1 MSIRISA
8 FRQVIC
14 AGILCAFSMGASS
27 SEPMIYPNNGQD
39 DAQQEKDNYECYSW
53 AKGQSSFDP
62 MAPPTTTQPPPQ
74 QQAKRGG
81 LARGALRGAAIGGII
96 DGSDGAKTGAAAGA
110 VVGGIRRADQN
121 RNQAQQQAQ
130 WEQQQAGQ
138 YQAGRDSYN
147 RAFSACMEG
156 RGYSVK

>member
-1 MSIRISA
+1 MSIKISA

-14 AGILCAFSMGASS
+14 AGILCAFTMSPLAS
-27 SEPMIYPNNGQD
+27 ELMIYPNDGQD
-39 DAQQEKDNYECYSW
+39 DVQQEKDNYECYSW
-53 AKGQSSFDP
+53 SKGQSSFDP
-62 MAPPTTTQPPPQ
+62 MAQPTASEPPPQ
-74 QQAKRGG
+74 QQAKQGG
-81 LARGALRGAAIGGII
+81 LARGALRGAAIGGIV

-110 VVGGIRRADQN
+110 AVGGIRRVDQN
-121 RNQAQQQAQ
+121 RKQSQEQAQ
-130 WEQQQAGQ
+130 WEQQQAAQ